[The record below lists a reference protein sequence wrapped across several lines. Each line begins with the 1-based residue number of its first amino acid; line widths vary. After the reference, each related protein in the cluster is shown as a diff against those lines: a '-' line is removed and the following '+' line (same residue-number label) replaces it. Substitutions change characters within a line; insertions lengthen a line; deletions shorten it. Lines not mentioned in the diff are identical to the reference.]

1 MERSPHGSAGDPPH
15 GPGGL
20 EFPPLVELVPHR
32 PPMLLLDA
40 LTAVEDTAVAVRATI
55 RAGDPFVDGDRA
67 SALLAVELFAQA
79 VAALFAYKSRGGD
92 TPFSGVLLGA
102 RDLELL
108 VPFLHVG
115 DTLDVS
121 CRETWASG
129 PVAQYTCT
137 LHRGPERLAGGS
149 ITVLRGDLAEG
160 PQDALA

>member
-1 MERSPHGSAGDPPH
+1 MEHPPQSH
-15 GPGGL
+15 GPPD
-20 EFPPLVELVPHR
+20 FPPLVELVPHR

-40 LTAVEDTAVAVRATI
+40 LTAASDTAVAARATV

-102 RDLELL
+102 RDLELS

-115 DTLDVS
+115 DILDVACS
-121 CRETWASG
+121 ETWASG

-160 PQDALA
+160 PQDAPA